1 MRQSVLLSIC
11 LLLAGVAQAQTQ
23 VPNTFQTGQPARA
36 AEVNENFSTLA
47 SAVDQNADDIA
58 QVQSISWMGQWQNG
72 VSYSP
77 NDLVHFQGSVYLATQ
92 STSGTE
98 TPTNTAFWSLFAAA
112 GAGGPQGPM
121 GPAGP
126 QGEQGLMGATGAQ
139 GPQGDPGPMGP
150 AGPQGAV
157 GPQGDTGP
165 MGPAG
170 PQGERGLM
178 GATGAQGP
186 QGDPGP
192 MGPAGPQGAV
202 GPQGDTGPMG
212 PAGPQGPQGDI
223 GPEGPVGPSR
233 AIPVFLVDDVPLGT
247 VIKQGGGAYVAGKD
261 MHGELMTET
270 GFRVRFSVSNGGIE
284 RLERMYFA
292 QTGCTGQAF
301 ASVSANSFNYN
312 KPIASARVASSRLP
326 ADNHAPYYIP
336 PNEPAVVITYQS
348 SIQPGF
354 GNCQNGSG
362 TSGSV
367 FAVYPNDPS
376 VTGINSN
383 NDFITGAPTGRIT
396 IGLR

>member
-126 QGEQGLMGATGAQ
+126 QGEQ
-139 GPQGDPGPMGP
+139 
-150 AGPQGAV
+150 
-157 GPQGDTGP
+157 
-165 MGPAG
+165 
-170 PQGERGLM
+170 GLM